1 MGVVIKWEW
10 SFEAWF
16 VHEAWS
22 ICGRGTCGP
31 RLFNLNCFS
40 MTQPHHHVFNV
51 LQGEI
56 NRRVKLAPL
65 LPALQEAGIVPPE
78 QLSRFKREDGMKY
91 MTGYLRSRDYETFVT
106 FIKCMYTTSESGEK
120 NMAIVE
126 SVKDVV
132 LGFDERNKTDHAKKI
147 IEILES
153 QKIEAKLT
161 TDFQDLSLEESKEG
175 KMN

>member
-1 MGVVIKWEW
+1 
-10 SFEAWF
+10 
-16 VHEAWS
+16 
-22 ICGRGTCGP
+22 
-31 RLFNLNCFS
+31 

-65 LPALQEAGIVPPE
+65 LSALQEAGIVPPE

-126 SVKDVV
+126 SVRDVV

-153 QKIEAKLT
+153 QKIESKLT
-161 TDFQDLSLEESKEG
+161 TDFQDLSLEESQEG
-175 KMN
+175 K